1 MNAATFIVAVIV
13 ILIIGGAAYRVFR
26 MFTSKGSSCGC
37 CKGDCCG
44 CSRNIN
50 CEVREEEKK

>member
-26 MFTSKGSSCGC
+26 MFTGKGWSCGC

>member
-26 MFTSKGSSCGC
+26 MFTGKGSSCGC

-44 CSRNIN
+44 LYQNTVCKLALVHRS
-50 CEVREEEKK
+50 

>member
-1 MNAATFIVAVIV
+1 MNAASIFVAIIV

-26 MFTSKGSSCGC
+26 MLTGKVSCGC

-44 CSRNIN
+44 CSCSIN
-50 CEVREEEKK
+50 CEFKEDPKE

>member
-1 MNAATFIVAVIV
+1 MKKFLIV

-26 MFTSKGSSCGC
+26 MFTGKGSSCGC